1 MTKPL
6 LPLLSAL
13 SLVACSTVLVEP
25 DPDGPVDEA
34 PEPSE
39 WTSLSDEGIIG
50 PRDVLLAPD
59 GSTIVFGMALRGDD
73 TACAFERF
81 GVEGR
86 SLGATVRATT
96 LGGHPFT
103 GAQAATLGPN
113 GEIVLL
119 CLATLEDGSTAS
131 WLGWHEASGAFITE
145 TEIPGFV
152 GYDLVHAWDVEDEV
166 ILVGADHRQPQHG
179 VVAAY
184 QHVSIWG
191 PTDRR
196 LWEGSSVPGN
206 DSTAV
211 SIARHPD
218 GWTAVTKLETDPT
231 GAVSEAKLFRLD
243 GGLSVHWAG
252 EPCGA
257 HIAIGRD
264 GSIFT
269 AESAADG
276 RAAVICRHTHAADGS
291 WPVELVDVDIPDA
304 TYVGITG
311 IATDG
316 LEDVIVNGF
325 VYPTDASVSAEMFAR
340 AYGPEGEVRWH
351 DAYRGEDGLFA
362 FGMAVAADAEHV
374 VHAGLVTGSGTYP
387 YKLAVRTVTP

>member
-1 MTKPL
+1 MTKPASL
-6 LPLLSAL
+6 LLAL
-13 SLVACSTVLVEP
+13 CLAGCSTVIVEP
-25 DPDGPVDEA
+25 DPDGPVDER

-39 WTSLSDEGIIG
+39 WTSVSDEGIIG

-59 GSTIVFGMALRGDD
+59 GSTIVFGMALRDD
-73 TACAFERF
+73 STACAFERF
-81 GVEGR
+81 DAEGR
-86 SLGATVRATT
+86 SLGATARATT
-96 LGGHPFT
+96 VAGHPFT
-103 GAQAATLGPN
+103 SAQAATLGPH

-131 WLGWHEASGAFITE
+131 WLGWHEASGAFIRE
-145 TEIPGFV
+145 TEIPGLV

-166 ILVGADHRQPQHG
+166 IVVGSDHRMPEYG
-179 VVAAY
+179 VVAV
-184 QHVSIWG
+184 HERVSIWG
-191 PTDRR
+191 PTDHR

-206 DSTAV
+206 VSAAV

-231 GAVSEAKLFRLD
+231 GAVVEAKLAKLD
-243 GGLSVHWAG
+243 GGLGVQWPG

-257 HIAIGRD
+257 HVAIGPD

-269 AESAADG
+269 AESAVDG
-276 RAAVICRHTHAADGS
+276 RSAVICRHTHAADGT
-291 WPVELVDVDIPDA
+291 WPVEVVDVDIPDA

-316 LEDVIVNGF
+316 LENVVVNGF

-340 AYGPEGEVRWH
+340 AYGPQGNVLWH
-351 DAYRGEDGLFA
+351 DAYRGEDGLFG
-362 FGMAVAADAEHV
+362 FGMAVAADAERV